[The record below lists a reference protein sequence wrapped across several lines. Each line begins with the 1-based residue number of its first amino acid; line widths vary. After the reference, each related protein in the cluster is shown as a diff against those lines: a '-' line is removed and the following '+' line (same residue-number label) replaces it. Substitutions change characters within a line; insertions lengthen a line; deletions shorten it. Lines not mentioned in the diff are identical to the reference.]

1 MDQEIK
7 DTLNNLKVAEAI
19 TGRSMPGPNSAAE
32 LAKDLDDPHAVGYYI
47 AGPEDEDE
55 DTRETRKSIKLAE
68 ALLGRKFHLDGSK
81 EEEQD
86 QVKQAVEERINVKDL
101 EKAGININSPVK

>member
-1 MDQEIK
+1 MYNI
-7 DTLNNLKVAEAI
+7 KVAEAI
-19 TGRSMPGPNSAAE
+19 TGRTMPGPQSEKE
-32 LAKDLDDPHAVGYYI
+32 LAKTMKDLNTVSYYV